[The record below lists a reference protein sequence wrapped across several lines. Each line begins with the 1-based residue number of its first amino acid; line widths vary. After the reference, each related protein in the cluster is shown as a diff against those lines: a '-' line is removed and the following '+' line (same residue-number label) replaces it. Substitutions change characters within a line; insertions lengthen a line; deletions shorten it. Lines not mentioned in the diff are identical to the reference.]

1 MATAAEDDD
10 LDFVPVV
17 PGQQDHDQR
26 CVTLKDVFVY
36 LSHEEWKLLDE
47 DQKCLYYDVMLNI
60 FLYVLSLRLPI
71 SRSCLLTQPEP
82 ESQPRQPDSADVAP
96 VNAKTTKR
104 RSGPGYWYTEMD
116 EDAHSEEGVL
126 ERISQVRSPEAGPS
140 TQETQSC
147 DICEQIV
154 TGILHLA
161 EQGTTSGLQ
170 PYICTSCG
178 RDLWFSLQQCEEKF
192 SRGGKGQ
199 SSFVN
204 SLACLVSEKAFT
216 SREDGQDFLASSE
229 LVQHQATH
237 NEENPHRS
245 TACVEAQQ
253 TGQGQRC
260 SECGEVFRHKDQLIQ
275 HQKSHTREQPYECIE
290 CGKSFSRSQY
300 LTLHQKIHRRS
311 MPFKCNDCGKLFSCR
326 SRLVIH
332 QTDHTRSKL
341 YGCAECG
348 KFFSR
353 HSILVQHKITHTGAR
368 PRGCDECGKNFRNRE
383 ILAKH
388 KKTHSGEKPYT
399 CSICV
404 KSFKRKCVFIDHMK
418 VHTKKPSYECNE
430 CGKLFQRNGNLLIHK
445 RNHSVERLY
454 VCSECGK
461 AFITR
466 SHLTQHQKVHTRAVP
481 MDEVNVESSVVATPE
496 HSTPKT
502 SH

>member
-178 RDLWFSLQQCEEKF
+178 RDLWFNLQQCGEKF

-204 SLACLVSEKAFT
+204 SLAYLVSEKAFT

-275 HQKSHTREQPYECIE
+275 HQISHTREQPYECIE

-300 LTLHQKIHRRS
+300 LSQCTRKFTEDQSCDTGGDDGLEGPSLDLLFGFPKSLLNGRGDLHHKRTRVELKEIKERRANMS
-311 MPFKCNDCGKLFSCR
+311 QEVTDSEELQEINKRRANKSQQVTDSEQVKCGLSAFPCL
-326 SRLVIH
+326 H
-332 QTDHTRSKL
+332 
-341 YGCAECG
+341 
-348 KFFSR
+348 
-353 HSILVQHKITHTGAR
+353 
-368 PRGCDECGKNFRNRE
+368 FRNRHHGYVMFLGT
-383 ILAKH
+383 LAVEGLG
-388 KKTHSGEKPYT
+388 SNEALGRPRLRKPPT
-399 CSICV
+399 APHPV
-404 KSFKRKCVFIDHMK
+404 
-418 VHTKKPSYECNE
+418 
-430 CGKLFQRNGNLLIHK
+430 LGNQAH
-445 RNHSVERLY
+445 
-454 VCSECGK
+454 
-461 AFITR
+461 
-466 SHLTQHQKVHTRAVP
+466 
-481 MDEVNVESSVVATPE
+481 
-496 HSTPKT
+496 
-502 SH
+502 